1 MLILPIY
8 HYSVTTKLNML
19 LERPNDANVF
29 SIQKGFLK
37 DTAKVKKTKRP
48 DAKVK
53 KFFSIQKGFLK
64 ISAKVEKTKR
74 PCEVKK
80 TKKPNAKAVKK

>member
-19 LERPNDANVF
+19 LQKLERPNDAKVF
-29 SIQKGFLK
+29 SIQNGFLK
-37 DTAKVKKTKRP
+37 VTAKVKKTKRP

-64 ISAKVEKTKR
+64 VSAKVKKTKR
-74 PCEVKK
+74 PSEG
-80 TKKPNAKAVKK
+80 